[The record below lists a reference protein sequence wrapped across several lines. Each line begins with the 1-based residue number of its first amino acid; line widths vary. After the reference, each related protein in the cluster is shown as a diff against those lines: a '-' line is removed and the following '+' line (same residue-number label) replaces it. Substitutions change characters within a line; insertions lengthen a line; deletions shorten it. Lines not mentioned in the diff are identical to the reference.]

1 MMKNKGIKKI
11 IILVLLALLTFGALQ
26 TQTMTVE
33 AKSKTVKA
41 SEKDIKTM
49 AAVCYLEAG
58 THYKNCLAVANVV
71 LNRVK
76 SKGYPNTINGV
87 VYQKSQFS
95 VAKHVKKHINKPKK
109 TCLKAVKNALAGE
122 NNIKNRKSFRSA
134 SYARGKKYKNSVK
147 IGDNVFF

>member
-1 MMKNKGIKKI
+1 MKNKGIKKF
-11 IILVLLALLTFGALQ
+11 IILVLLATLTFGCLQ
-26 TQTMTVE
+26 TQTITVE

-41 SEKDIKTM
+41 SEKDMKTM

-58 THYKNCLAVANVV
+58 TNYKNCLAVANVI

-76 SKGYPNTINGV
+76 SKSYPNTINGV

-95 VAKHVKKHINKPKK
+95 VAKRVKKYVNKPKK
-109 TCLKAVKNALAGE
+109 TCMKAVKDALAGQ
-122 NNIKNRKSFRSA
+122 NNINNRKSFRSA

>member
-11 IILVLLALLTFGALQ
+11 IILVLLAVLTFGCLQ
-26 TQTMTVE
+26 TQTITAE

-41 SEKDIKTM
+41 SEKEIKTM

-58 THYKNCLAVANVV
+58 THYKNNLAVANVI

-76 SKGYPNTINGV
+76 SKGYPNTIHGV
-87 VYQKSQFS
+87 VYQRSQFS
-95 VAKHVKKHINKPKK
+95 VAKRVKKHINKPKK
-109 TCLKAVKNALAGE
+109 TSVKAVKAALSGQ